1 MNDSRLTPP
10 DTDKFVLLMQRCKS
24 SGETGWERLQ
34 TRDLYSNYK
43 SSTKVLLQSSSCLF
57 SFPQKWPPLRTYL
70 FLPLQSSFHVQYCL
84 SCEAT
89 HALCIEIMDTIF
101 DEYAIVYQSAYSKGT
116 SSNIRDRY
124 KMDWI
129 YRTNCLQKLRPK
141 FCNCSLQSM

>member
-1 MNDSRLTPP
+1 MKALWIDYEWQQA
-10 DTDKFVLLMQRCKS
+10 DTTRHRQDFVLLIQRCKS

-101 DEYAIVYQSAYSKGT
+101 DEYVIVLNDWGVNCAYSICYESFSCGNRVNWVTRLLNT
-116 SSNIRDRY
+116 S
-124 KMDWI
+124 
-129 YRTNCLQKLRPK
+129 
-141 FCNCSLQSM
+141 